1 MPDIRRL
8 RGSGREYAE
17 RVLHMRIAIDAPAV
31 RSLSANEKMV
41 YRFLKDGLTPEQ
53 IGKRM
58 SISVGRGFL
67 QDNRYDVA
75 NETVCGLI
83 SSIREKGWDIP
94 TDNKEEA
101 EMAKITEEQKREIVQ
116 LAMTKAMSHKD
127 IAAKFGIGKSTVWW
141 LVDQY
146 KKSGDAA
153 LSGETEIAEK
163 EPETAA
169 TESGSEQE
177 NVPNIPADIVTPSEE
192 NVKPPHSFSPLVAE
206 AIWRKIEALREE
218 VIELQYREFSFMSL
232 ISNYKEELHRTDEQ
246 LMYVE
251 AEIDSLIEDYEA
263 LMGGAAV

>member
-1 MPDIRRL
+1 
-8 RGSGREYAE
+8 
-17 RVLHMRIAIDAPAV
+17 MRIAIDAPAV

-41 YRFLKDGLTPEQ
+41 YRFLKDGLTLTEIAHRMHIPV
-53 IGKRM
+53 GKGGYVNQTCELPGE
-58 SISVGRGFL
+58 SIMGII
-67 QDNRYDVA
+67 
-75 NETVCGLI
+75 T
-83 SSIREKGWDIP
+83 SIREKGWDIP
-94 TDNKEEA
+94 TENNKEEA
-101 EMAKITEEQKREIVQ
+101 EMARITEEQKREIVQ

-177 NVPNIPADIVTPSEE
+177 ICNNIPADIVTPSEE
-192 NVKPPHSFSPLVAE
+192 NVKPPHSFSPLVAD
-206 AIWRKIEALREE
+206 AIWAKIEMLRVEGIALECREAKIE
-218 VIELQYREFSFMSL
+218 EKIIELK
-232 ISNYKEELHRTDEQ
+232 KEARSVDEQ

-263 LMGGAAV
+263 LTGGAAV

>member
-1 MPDIRRL
+1 
-8 RGSGREYAE
+8 
-17 RVLHMRIAIDAPAV
+17 MRIAIDAPAV

-41 YRFLKDGLTPEQ
+41 YRFLKDGLMPEQ

-94 TDNKEEA
+94 TENNKEEA

-153 LSGETEIAEK
+153 LSGETEIVEK

-177 NVPNIPADIVTPSEE
+177 ICNDIPAPIVTPSEE
-192 NVKPPHSFSPLVAE
+192 NVKSQYNYSPFAAK
-206 AIWRKIEALREE
+206 AIWNEINALREE
-218 VIELQYREFSFMSL
+218 AAALEERETQIEEI
-232 ISNYKEELHRTDEQ
+232 ISDNKDWLRCTDEQ
-246 LMYVE
+246 LMFVE
-251 AEIDSLIEDYEA
+251 AQIDSLLADYEA
-263 LMGGAAV
+263 VTRGAAV

>member
-83 SSIREKGWDIP
+83 SSIREKAGIFP
-94 TDNKEEA
+94 Q
-101 EMAKITEEQKREIVQ
+101 KITR
-116 LAMTKAMSHKD
+116 
-127 IAAKFGIGKSTVWW
+127 
-141 LVDQY
+141 
-146 KKSGDAA
+146 
-153 LSGETEIAEK
+153 
-163 EPETAA
+163 
-169 TESGSEQE
+169 
-177 NVPNIPADIVTPSEE
+177 
-192 NVKPPHSFSPLVAE
+192 
-206 AIWRKIEALREE
+206 RKLKWQR
-218 VIELQYREFSFMSL
+218 
-232 ISNYKEELHRTDEQ
+232 
-246 LMYVE
+246 
-251 AEIDSLIEDYEA
+251 
-263 LMGGAAV
+263 

>member
-1 MPDIRRL
+1 
-8 RGSGREYAE
+8 
-17 RVLHMRIAIDAPAV
+17 MRIAIDAPAV

-41 YRFLKDGLTPEQ
+41 YRFLKDGLIPTEIAHRMKLP
-53 IGKRM
+53 IGKNN
-58 SISVGRGFL
+58 FL
-67 QDNRYDVA
+67 DNRYDVPI
-75 NETVCGLI
+75 ETVMGI
-83 SSIREKGWDIP
+83 ITSIREKGWDIP
-94 TDNKEEA
+94 TENNKEEA

-177 NVPNIPADIVTPSEE
+177 NSTIIPADIVTPSEE

-206 AIWRKIEALREE
+206 AIWAKIEMLRVEGIALECREAK
-218 VIELQYREFSFMSL
+218 IEEK
-232 ISNYKEELHRTDEQ
+232 ISELKKEARSVDEQ
-246 LMYVE
+246 LMFVE
-251 AEIDSLIEDYEA
+251 AEIGSLLEDYVA
-263 LMGGAAV
+263 LTGGAAV

>member
-1 MPDIRRL
+1 
-8 RGSGREYAE
+8 
-17 RVLHMRIAIDAPAV
+17 MRIAIDAPAV

-94 TDNKEEA
+94 TDNKEED

-177 NVPNIPADIVTPSEE
+177 IVPNIPADIVTPSEE
-192 NVKPPHSFSPLVAE
+192 NVKCEDKKSETVIPRAV
-206 AIWRKIEALREE
+206 IEACLEKRLSLTEQIEE
-218 VIELQYREFSFMSL
+218 TQLLIDDWKSQIADINSFLELA
-232 ISNYKEELHRTDEQ
+232 K
-246 LMYVE
+246 
-251 AEIDSLIEDYEA
+251 
-263 LMGGAAV
+263 GGAAV

>member
-1 MPDIRRL
+1 
-8 RGSGREYAE
+8 
-17 RVLHMRIAIDAPAV
+17 MRIAIDAPAV

-53 IGKRM
+53 IGKRI

-94 TDNKEEA
+94 TDNKEED

-169 TESGSEQE
+169 TESGSEE
-177 NVPNIPADIVTPSEE
+177 NVVSNDSADIVTPSEG
-192 NVKPPHSFSPLVAE
+192 NVKCEDKKSETVIPRAV
-206 AIWRKIEALREE
+206 IEACLEKRLSLTEQIEE
-218 VIELQYREFSFMSL
+218 TQLLIDDWKSQIADINSFLELA
-232 ISNYKEELHRTDEQ
+232 K
-246 LMYVE
+246 
-251 AEIDSLIEDYEA
+251 
-263 LMGGAAV
+263 GGAAV

>member
-1 MPDIRRL
+1 
-8 RGSGREYAE
+8 
-17 RVLHMRIAIDAPAV
+17 MRIAIDAPAV

-41 YRFLKDGLTPEQ
+41 YQFLRQGLTVQDIAHRMKLPV
-53 IGKRM
+53 GKNN
-58 SISVGRGFL
+58 FF
-67 QDNRYDVA
+67 DNRYDVP
-75 NETVCGLI
+75 NETVMGLVT
-83 SSIREKGWDIP
+83 SIREKGWDIP

-169 TESGSEQE
+169 TESGSEE
-177 NVPNIPADIVTPSEE
+177 NVVSNDSADIVTPSGE

-206 AIWRKIEALREE
+206 AIWSKIEALRVEGIALECREAKIEE
-218 VIELQYREFSFMSL
+218 RISELK
-232 ISNYKEELHRTDEQ
+232 KEAHSVDEQ
-246 LMYVE
+246 LMFVE
-251 AEIDSLIEDYEA
+251 AEISSLLEDYEA
-263 LMGGAAV
+263 LTGGAAI

>member
-1 MPDIRRL
+1 
-8 RGSGREYAE
+8 
-17 RVLHMRIAIDAPAV
+17 MRIAIDAPAV

-146 KKSGDAA
+146 KKSGDTA
-153 LSGETEIAEK
+153 LMGETEIAEK

-177 NVPNIPADIVTPSEE
+177 IVPNIPADIVTPSEE
-192 NVKPPHSFSPLVAE
+192 NVKSQYNYSPFAAK
-206 AIWRKIEALREE
+206 AIWNEINALREE
-218 VIELQYREFSFMSL
+218 AAALEERETQIEEI
-232 ISNYKEELHRTDEQ
+232 ISDNKDWLRCTDEQ
-246 LMYVE
+246 LMFVE

-263 LMGGAAV
+263 LTGGAAV

>member
-1 MPDIRRL
+1 M
-8 RGSGREYAE
+8 
-17 RVLHMRIAIDAPAV
+17 HIAIDAPAV

-41 YRFLKDGLTPEQ
+41 YRFLKDGLTPKEIAHRMKLP
-53 IGKRM
+53 IGKNN
-58 SISVGRGFL
+58 FL
-67 QDNRYDVA
+67 DNRYDVPI
-75 NETVCGLI
+75 ETIMGI
-83 SSIREKGWDIP
+83 ITSIREKGWDIP
-94 TDNKEEA
+94 TNNKEEA

-177 NVPNIPADIVTPSEE
+177 IVPNIPADIVTPSEE

-206 AIWRKIEALREE
+206 AIWHKVEALREE
-218 VIELQYREFSFMSL
+218 VIELQDREFSFMSL

-263 LMGGAAV
+263 LTGGAAV

>member
-1 MPDIRRL
+1 
-8 RGSGREYAE
+8 
-17 RVLHMRIAIDAPAV
+17 MRIAIDAPAV

-41 YRFLKDGLTPEQ
+41 YRFLKDGLTPKEIARRMKLP
-53 IGKRM
+53 IGKNN
-58 SISVGRGFL
+58 FL
-67 QDNRYDVA
+67 DNRYDVPI
-75 NETVCGLI
+75 ETVMGI
-83 SSIREKGWDIP
+83 ITSIRKKGWDIP

-127 IAAKFGIGKSTVWW
+127 IAAKFGISKSTVWG

-177 NVPNIPADIVTPSEE
+177 TCNDIPADIVTPLEE

>member
-1 MPDIRRL
+1 
-8 RGSGREYAE
+8 
-17 RVLHMRIAIDAPAV
+17 MRIAIDAPAV

-41 YRFLKDGLTPEQ
+41 YRFLKDGLTPTE
-53 IGKRM
+53 IAHRMHIPVGKGGYVNQTCELPGE
-58 SISVGRGFL
+58 SIMGII
-67 QDNRYDVA
+67 
-75 NETVCGLI
+75 T
-83 SSIREKGWDIP
+83 SIREKGWDIP

-177 NVPNIPADIVTPSEE
+177 IVPNIPADIVTPSEE
-192 NVKPPHSFSPLVAE
+192 NVEPLHSFSPLVAE
-206 AIWRKIEALREE
+206 AIWRKVEALREE
-218 VIELQYREFSFMSL
+218 AIELQDREIALESL
-232 ISNYKEELHRTDEQ
+232 ISDYKSELRRVDEQ
-246 LMYVE
+246 LMFVE

-263 LMGGAAV
+263 LTGGAAVSVKEK

>member
-1 MPDIRRL
+1 
-8 RGSGREYAE
+8 
-17 RVLHMRIAIDAPAV
+17 MRIAIDAPPV

-94 TDNKEEA
+94 TENNKEEA

-169 TESGSEQE
+169 TETGSEQE
-177 NVPNIPADIVTPSEE
+177 MCDDIPADIIPETEE
-192 NVKPPHSFSPLVAE
+192 NVKPESEENDEPLIPQSV
-206 AIWRKIEALREE
+206 IEACWGRIDDLRNQIAAEQA
-218 VIELQYREFSFMSL
+218 VIDDWKRQ
-232 ISNYKEELHRTDEQ
+232 I
-246 LMYVE
+246 
-251 AEIDSLIEDYEA
+251 AEIKEFLELARIA
-263 LMGGAAV
+263 NPLGGTV

>member
-1 MPDIRRL
+1 
-8 RGSGREYAE
+8 
-17 RVLHMRIAIDAPAV
+17 MRIAIDVPAV

-177 NVPNIPADIVTPSEE
+177 TCNDIPADIVTPSEE

-206 AIWRKIEALREE
+206 AIWSKIEALRVEGIALE
-218 VIELQYREFSFMSL
+218 CREAKIDEK
-232 ISNYKEELHRTDEQ
+232 ISVLKKEARSVDEQ
-246 LMYVE
+246 LMFVE
-251 AEIDSLIEDYEA
+251 AEIGSLLEDYEA
-263 LMGGAAV
+263 LTGGAAI

>member
-1 MPDIRRL
+1 
-8 RGSGREYAE
+8 
-17 RVLHMRIAIDAPAV
+17 MRIAIDAPAV

-53 IGKRM
+53 ISKRM

-101 EMAKITEEQKREIVQ
+101 EMARITEEQKREIVQ

-177 NVPNIPADIVTPSEE
+177 IVPNIPADIVTPSEE

-206 AIWRKIEALREE
+206 AIWAKIEVLRVEGIALECREAKIE
-218 VIELQYREFSFMSL
+218 EKIIELK
-232 ISNYKEELHRTDEQ
+232 KEACSVDEQ
-246 LMYVE
+246 LMFVE
-251 AEIDSLIEDYEA
+251 AEIGSLLEDYEA
-263 LMGGAAV
+263 LTGGDAV

>member
-1 MPDIRRL
+1 
-8 RGSGREYAE
+8 
-17 RVLHMRIAIDAPAV
+17 MRIAIDAPAV

-41 YRFLKDGLTPEQ
+41 YQFLRQGLTVQDIAHRMKLPV
-53 IGKRM
+53 GKNN
-58 SISVGRGFL
+58 FF
-67 QDNRYDVA
+67 DNRYDVP
-75 NETVCGLI
+75 NETVMGLVT
-83 SSIREKGWDIP
+83 SIREKGWDIP

-177 NVPNIPADIVTPSEE
+177 IVPNIPADIVTPSEE
-192 NVKPPHSFSPLVAE
+192 NVKCEDKKSETVIPRAV
-206 AIWRKIEALREE
+206 IEACLEKRLSLTEQIEE
-218 VIELQYREFSFMSL
+218 TQLLIDDWKSQIADINSFLELA
-232 ISNYKEELHRTDEQ
+232 K
-246 LMYVE
+246 
-251 AEIDSLIEDYEA
+251 
-263 LMGGAAV
+263 GGAAV

>member
-17 RVLHMRIAIDAPAV
+17 RMLHMRIAIDAPAV

-41 YRFLKDGLTPEQ
+41 YRFLKDGLTPKEIAHRMKLP
-53 IGKRM
+53 IGKNN
-58 SISVGRGFL
+58 FL
-67 QDNRYDVA
+67 DNRYDVPI
-75 NETVCGLI
+75 ETVMGI
-83 SSIREKGWDIP
+83 ITSIREKGWDIP

-101 EMAKITEEQKREIVQ
+101 EMARITEEQKREIVQ

-146 KKSGDAA
+146 KKSGDTA

-177 NVPNIPADIVTPSEE
+177 ICDNIPADIVTPSEE
-192 NVKPPHSFSPLVAE
+192 NVKCEDKKSDTVIPQAV
-206 AIWRKIEALREE
+206 IEACLEKR
-218 VIELQYREFSFMSL
+218 LSL
-232 ISNYKEELHRTDEQ
+232 IAQIEEEQ
-246 LMYVE
+246 LL
-251 AEIDSLIEDYEA
+251 IDDWKSQIADINSFLELA
-263 LMGGAAV
+263 KGGAAV

>member
-1 MPDIRRL
+1 
-8 RGSGREYAE
+8 
-17 RVLHMRIAIDAPAV
+17 MRIAIDAPAV

-177 NVPNIPADIVTPSEE
+177 ICNDIPAPIVTPSEE
-192 NVKPPHSFSPLVAE
+192 NVKSQYNYSPFAAK
-206 AIWRKIEALREE
+206 AIWNEINALREE
-218 VIELQYREFSFMSL
+218 AAALEERETQIEEI
-232 ISNYKEELHRTDEQ
+232 ISDNKDWLRCTDEQ
-246 LMYVE
+246 LMFVE
-251 AEIDSLIEDYEA
+251 AQIDSLLADYEA
-263 LMGGAAV
+263 VTRGAAV

>member
-1 MPDIRRL
+1 
-8 RGSGREYAE
+8 
-17 RVLHMRIAIDAPAV
+17 MRIAIDAPAV

-127 IAAKFGIGKSTVWW
+127 IAEKFGIGKSTVWW

-153 LSGETEIAEK
+153 LSGETEVETK
-163 EPETAA
+163 EEPETAA
-169 TESGSEQE
+169 TESGSEE
-177 NVPNIPADIVTPSEE
+177 NVVSNDSADIVTPSEE

-206 AIWRKIEALREE
+206 AIWSKIEALRVEGIALECREAKIEE
-218 VIELQYREFSFMSL
+218 K
-232 ISNYKEELHRTDEQ
+232 ISVLKKEARSVDEQ
-246 LMYVE
+246 LMFVE
-251 AEIDSLIEDYEA
+251 AEISSLLEDYEA
-263 LMGGAAV
+263 LTGGAAV